1 MPGGDGL
8 RWKETLFGPV
18 PEWTRDP
25 SIAAIETTCRK
36 QLCIPPEEACDA
48 AFYASGLFNKLYSI
62 RRGSNASRMIMRV
75 SLPVY
80 PVHKT
85 RAEVTILRNDNYI
98 GFEWILMEFME
109 GIPAHTRWRAMS
121 MKQKVAFAEKIAQF
135 QAELSRV
142 GKTESL
148 FRGVGT
154 LEPREKTTGDVEGSK
169 EGVSPCLMVSPEFF
183 MGNHLHYDIPRG
195 PFRSTHHW
203 LSTELDIILLHQT
216 AILTTSGDE
225 DDIEDAEN
233 VSSVARKLHALVPKI
248 FPPTTLDEKPV
259 ATALYH
265 HDLHLNNILVSE
277 DDGEI
282 TAILDWEC
290 VSALPLWMSTK
301 LPKFLEGQPIREEE
315 PQIDDYA
322 DADESAVAAAG
333 AESGSGVIREKNE
346 LYYIHK
352 MEYEATQLRKVY
364 KARLKE
370 LWPEWGPLEE
380 ENHAGMDL
388 YNAISQCDGFW
399 VKRIGRWADRIEKG
413 EAVRLDAENL

>member
-1 MPGGDGL
+1 
-8 RWKETLFGPV
+8 
-18 PEWTRDP
+18 
-25 SIAAIETTCRK
+25 
-36 QLCIPPEEACDA
+36 
-48 AFYASGLFNKLYSI
+48 
-62 RRGSNASRMIMRV
+62 MIIRV

-85 RAEVTILRNDNYI
+85 RAEVTILRWVRDNTAIPVPEVFVFDDSNDNYI

-121 MKQKVAFAEKIAQF
+121 MEQKVAFAEKIAQF
-135 QAELSRV
+135 QAELSRF

-154 LEPREKTTGDVEGSK
+154 LEPRKKTTGDVEGSK
-169 EGVSPCLMVSPEFF
+169 EGVSPGLMVSPEFF

-195 PFRSTHHW
+195 PFRSTHDW

-216 AILTTSGDE
+216 AILATSGDE

-233 VSSVARKLHALVPKI
+233 VSSVARKLHTLVPKI

-265 HDLHLNNILVSE
+265 HDLHLNNILVRE

-322 DADESAVAAAG
+322 DADETAVAAAG
-333 AESGSGVIREKNE
+333 AESGSGDIREKNE

-380 ENHAGMDL
+380 ENHARMDL
-388 YNAISQCDGFW
+388 YDAISQCDGFW
-399 VKRIGRWADRIEKG
+399 VKRIGRWADRAIGRRKSLVLENKHIYRGRVRNTAHWNLVELMAIEWG
-413 EAVRLDAENL
+413 CN